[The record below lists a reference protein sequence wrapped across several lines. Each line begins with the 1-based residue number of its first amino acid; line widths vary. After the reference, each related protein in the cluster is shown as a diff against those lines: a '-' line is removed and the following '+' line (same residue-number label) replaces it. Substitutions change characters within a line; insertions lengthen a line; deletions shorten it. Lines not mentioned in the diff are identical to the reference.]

1 MKIKSAMGKVVDITS
16 LMRENEEVLAVSNVK
31 MNARGDRLGSDGKV
45 IVPVQ
50 QIAKKQKSEVSP
62 IISTSIENAAMPAK
76 AMAEE
81 EKKIATKKTKKAE
94 SKVVNIVSKTDEAG
108 NTFSEIEYEDGSI
121 EIKQDGAF

>member
-76 AMAEE
+76 VMAEE

>member
-1 MKIKSAMGKVVDITS
+1 MKIKSAMGKVVDVTA
-16 LMRENEEVLAVSNVK
+16 LLRENEEVLAVSNVK
-31 MNARGDRLGSDGKV
+31 MNARGDRLGPDGKV
-45 IVPVQ
+45 IASIQ
-50 QIAKKQKSEVSP
+50 QITKKQKSEVSSV
-62 IISTSIENAAMPAK
+62 ISTSIENASMPAK

-121 EIKQDGAF
+121 EIKQDGEF

>member
-1 MKIKSAMGKVVDITS
+1 MKIKSAMGKVVDVTA
-16 LMRENEEVLAVSNVK
+16 LLRENEEVLAVSNVK
-31 MNARGDRLGSDGKV
+31 MNARGDRLGPDGKV
-45 IVPVQ
+45 IASIQ
-50 QIAKKQKSEVSP
+50 QITKKQKSEVSP
-62 IISTSIENAAMPAK
+62 VISTSIENASMPAK

-121 EIKQDGAF
+121 EIKQDGEF

>member
-1 MKIKSAMGKVVDITS
+1 MKIKSAMGKVVDVS
-16 LMRENEEVLAVSNVK
+16 ALMRENEEVLAVSNIK
-31 MNARGDRLGSDGKV
+31 MNARGDRLGPDGKV

-50 QIAKKQKSEVSP
+50 QIAKKQKSLNTP
-62 IISTSIENAAMPAK
+62 TISTSIENAAMPAK

-81 EKKIATKKTKKAE
+81 EKKIASKKTKKAE

-121 EIKQDGAF
+121 EIKQDGEF

>member
-31 MNARGDRLGSDGKV
+31 MNARGDRLGPDGKV

-76 AMAEE
+76 VMAEE